1 MKQNKDIKITNEI
14 KINYIKHF
22 ICRNLKKINYI
33 KKIDDFVIES
43 SDSED
48 EFINVSEIEYE

>member
-48 EFINVSEIEYE
+48 EFINVSEIDYE

>member
-1 MKQNKDIKITNEI
+1 MKPNKDIKINNEI

-33 KKIDDFVIES
+33 KKIDEFLIES